1 LNQNRGEEPSS
12 WWKFP
17 LTVEDKE
24 NVQMGKIKV
33 LVADDHTIL
42 RQGIKALLE
51 NQEGIEVVGEAKDG
65 REAIK
70 VTEELLPDVIM
81 MDIAMPGLNG
91 LEATRRIKKK
101 FPKMKVLVLTMYA
114 NEEYIFQI
122 LNAGANGYL
131 VKETAFQDLISAIKA
146 VYRGESF
153 MSPSISK
160 KVVNGYIQ
168 HAREDKKKSC
178 EVLTPREREVL
189 QLIAEGNSSKK
200 IAAALFISPKTVETH
215 RTHIMDKL
223 NIHNRS
229 GLIKYAIRKGMV
241 DIDT

>member
-1 LNQNRGEEPSS
+1 
-12 WWKFP
+12 
-17 LTVEDKE
+17 
-24 NVQMGKIKV
+24 MGKIKV

-42 RQGIKALLE
+42 RQGIKSLLANE
-51 NQEGIEVVGEAKDG
+51 EEIEVIGEAKNG
-65 REAIK
+65 REALTII
-70 VTEELLPDVIM
+70 EETLPDVIL

-101 FPKMKVLVLTMYA
+101 FPRMKVLVLTMYT

-146 VYRGESF
+146 VYKNEAF

-160 KVVNGYIQ
+160 KVINSYIKRAQ
-168 HAREDKKKSC
+168 NDEKQTC
-178 EVLTPREREVL
+178 EILTTREREIL
-189 QLIAEGNSSKK
+189 QLIVEGNSSKK
-200 IAAALFISPKTVETH
+200 IAEILFISPKTVETH

-223 NIHNRS
+223 NIHNRT
-229 GLIKYAIRKGMV
+229 GLVKYAIRKGIV
-241 DIDT
+241 DVDK

>member
-1 LNQNRGEEPSS
+1 
-12 WWKFP
+12 
-17 LTVEDKE
+17 
-24 NVQMGKIKV
+24 MGKIKV

-42 RQGIKALLE
+42 RQGIKALLD
-51 NQEGIEVVGEAKDG
+51 NQEGIEVIGEAKDG
-65 REAIK
+65 REALEII
-70 VTEELLPDVIM
+70 EETLPDVIL

-101 FPKMKVLVLTMYA
+101 FPRMKVLVLTMYT

-146 VYRGESF
+146 VYKNEAF

-160 KVVNGYIQ
+160 KVINSYIKRAQ
-168 HAREDKKKSC
+168 DDEEQTC
-178 EVLTPREREVL
+178 EILTTREREIL

-200 IAAALFISPKTVETH
+200 IAEGLFISPKTVETH

-223 NIHNRS
+223 NIHNRT

-241 DIDT
+241 DVDK

>member
-1 LNQNRGEEPSS
+1 
-12 WWKFP
+12 
-17 LTVEDKE
+17 
-24 NVQMGKIKV
+24 MGKIKV

-42 RQGIKALLE
+42 RQGIKSLLANE
-51 NQEGIEVVGEAKDG
+51 EEIEVIGEAKDG
-65 REAIK
+65 REALTII
-70 VTEELLPDVIM
+70 EETLPDVIL

-101 FPKMKVLVLTMYA
+101 FPRMKVLVLTMYT

-146 VYRGESF
+146 VYKNEAF

-160 KVVNGYIQ
+160 KVINSYIKRAQ
-168 HAREDKKKSC
+168 NDEEVTC
-178 EVLTPREREVL
+178 EVLTTREREIL

-200 IAAALFISPKTVETH
+200 IAELLFISPKTVETH

-223 NIHNRS
+223 NIHNRT
-229 GLIKYAIRKGMV
+229 GLVKYAIRKGIV
-241 DIDT
+241 DVEK

>member
-1 LNQNRGEEPSS
+1 
-12 WWKFP
+12 
-17 LTVEDKE
+17 
-24 NVQMGKIKV
+24 MGKIKV

-42 RQGIKALLE
+42 RQGIKSLLD
-51 NQEGIEVVGEAKDG
+51 NQEGIEVIGEAKDG
-65 REAIK
+65 REALRII
-70 VTEELLPDVIM
+70 EETLPDVIL

-101 FPKMKVLVLTMYA
+101 FPRMKVLVLTMYT

-146 VYRGESF
+146 VYKNEAF

-160 KVVNGYIQ
+160 KVINSYIKRAQ
-168 HAREDKKKSC
+168 DDEEKTC
-178 EVLTPREREVL
+178 EILTTREREIL

-200 IAAALFISPKTVETH
+200 IAEALFISPKTVETH

-223 NIHNRS
+223 NIHNRT
-229 GLIKYAIRKGMV
+229 GTG
-241 DIDT
+241 

>member
-1 LNQNRGEEPSS
+1 
-12 WWKFP
+12 
-17 LTVEDKE
+17 
-24 NVQMGKIKV
+24 MGKIKV

-42 RQGIKALLE
+42 RQGIKSLLANE
-51 NQEGIEVVGEAKDG
+51 EEIEVIGEAKDG
-65 REAIK
+65 REALTII
-70 VTEELLPDVIM
+70 EETLPDVIL

-101 FPKMKVLVLTMYA
+101 FPRMKVLVLTMYT

-146 VYRGESF
+146 VYKNEAF

-160 KVVNGYIQ
+160 KVINSYIKRAQ
-168 HAREDKKKSC
+168 NDEEETC
-178 EVLTPREREVL
+178 EVLTTREREIL

-200 IAAALFISPKTVETH
+200 IAELLFISPKTVETH
-215 RTHIMDKL
+215 RTHIMNKL
-223 NIHNRS
+223 NIHNRT
-229 GLIKYAIRKGMV
+229 GLVKYAIRKGIVEV
-241 DIDT
+241 DK

>member
-1 LNQNRGEEPSS
+1 
-12 WWKFP
+12 
-17 LTVEDKE
+17 
-24 NVQMGKIKV
+24 MGKIKV

-42 RQGIKALLE
+42 RQGIKALLD
-51 NQEGIEVVGEAKDG
+51 NQEGIEVIGEAKDG
-65 REAIK
+65 REALAII
-70 VTEELLPDVIM
+70 EETLPDVIL

-101 FPKMKVLVLTMYA
+101 FPRMKVLVLTMYT

-146 VYRGESF
+146 VYKNEAF

-160 KVVNGYIQ
+160 KVINSYI
-168 HAREDKKKSC
+168 KKAQDDEEQIC
-178 EVLTPREREVL
+178 EILTTREREIL

-200 IAAALFISPKTVETH
+200 IAELLFISPKTVETH

-223 NIHNRS
+223 NIHNRT

-241 DIDT
+241 DVDK

>member
-1 LNQNRGEEPSS
+1 MN
-12 WWKFP
+12 
-17 LTVEDKE
+17 
-24 NVQMGKIKV
+24 MIKV
-33 LVADDHTIL
+33 VVVDDHTIL
-42 RQGIKALLE
+42 RQGIKALLD

-65 REAIK
+65 REALKII
-70 VTEELLPDVIM
+70 EETLPDVIL

-101 FPKMKVLVLTMYA
+101 FPKTKVLVLTMYT

-146 VYRGESF
+146 VYRDEAF

-160 KVVNGYIQ
+160 KVISSYMQ
-168 HAREDKKKSC
+168 RAQEDEKETC
-178 EVLTPREREVL
+178 DILTTREREIL

-200 IAAALFISPKTVETH
+200 IAEALFISPKTVETH

-223 NIHNRS
+223 NIHNRTD
-229 GLIKYAIRKGMV
+229 LIKYAIRQGIV
-241 DIDT
+241 DIDN